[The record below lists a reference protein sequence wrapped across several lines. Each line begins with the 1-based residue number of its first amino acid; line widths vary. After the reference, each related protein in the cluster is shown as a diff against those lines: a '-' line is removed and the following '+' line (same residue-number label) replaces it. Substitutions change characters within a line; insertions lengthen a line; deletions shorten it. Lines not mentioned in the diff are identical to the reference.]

1 MSCISEA
8 WEIMHKHMGMEHDD
22 ISKVYAKWSSEGE
35 LVGFPSIVNHL
46 LTVLQENT
54 FLVKIGAEI
63 CAKKDK
69 SGHHVLGDV
78 QDKVVQDIDGSE
90 GTGIWS
96 NTQATSLHVPAPTLT
111 TAHYLRIVSA
121 FRGQRK
127 HVAETFHGSFLPSKF
142 TFSSTS
148 EQEAFIEDLRLAV
161 YSTCLAA
168 YVQGIS
174 IIDVADKQNRWC
186 IDFGNIVKIWRAGC
200 IIQADHISSLLATI
214 FHPSSTSPHKNHN
227 LLFEPAIVADFKVG
241 FESLKR
247 IVAKGVQE
255 NAVVPS
261 MSATLE
267 WLKYSGNLDLP
278 TQFYEAELDY
288 FGKHMYDSKHL
299 DKGPDHPD
307 TGKRHF
313 EWKPA

>member
-1 MSCISEA
+1 MQ
-8 WEIMHKHMGMEHDD
+8 K
-22 ISKVYAKWSSEGE
+22 
-35 LVGFPSIVNHL
+35 
-46 LTVLQENT
+46 NT
-54 FLVKIGAEI
+54 FLVKIGGEI
-63 CAKKDK
+63 CKQIDEE
-69 SGHHVLGDV
+69 GHHVLGDI

-96 NTQATSLHVPAPTLT
+96 NTQATSLHVPAPTLS

-121 FRGQRK
+121 YRGQRK
-127 HVAETFHGSFLPSKF
+127 HVKETFHGSFLPSKF
-142 TFSSTS
+142 TFSSPS

-161 YSTCLAA
+161 YTTCLAA

-174 IIDVADKQNRWC
+174 IIDVADKQNKWS
-186 IDFGNIVKIWRAGC
+186 ISFGNIVQIWRAGC
-200 IIQADHISSLLATI
+200 IIQSDHISSLLSAI
-214 FHPSSTSPHKNHN
+214 FHPSSTSQHKNHN
-227 LLFEPAIVADFKVG
+227 LLFEPTIVSDLKAG

-247 IVAKGVQE
+247 IVGKGVE
-255 NAVVPS
+255 VNAITPS

-267 WLKYSGNLDLP
+267 YLKYSGNLELP

-299 DKGPDHPD
+299 DKGPDKPE
-307 TGKRHF
+307 TGRHHF

>member
-1 MSCISEA
+1 MTTSRKCLRSGLQKENL
-8 WEIMHKHMGMEHDD
+8 
-22 ISKVYAKWSSEGE
+22 Y
-35 LVGFPSIVNHL
+35 GFPSIVNHL

-63 CAKKDK
+63 CAQKDK

-96 NTQATSLHVPAPTLT
+96 NTQATSLHVPAPTLS

-299 DKGPDHPD
+299 DKGPDHPE